1 MSISASGDRSTR
13 WVAASS
19 GEPGGAQT
27 GEGHGVVRSAASF
40 RALAV
45 TLPDCLKSSKG
56 HDSKRDRRDNRE
68 HRSHAPALPG
78 SLSANEATVPGL
90 PDRVPPGARLA
101 YLQIAEG
108 GIPEEAELVF
118 RTQKRR
124 KLPADPVVC

>member
-1 MSISASGDRSTR
+1 
-13 WVAASS
+13 
-19 GEPGGAQT
+19 
-27 GEGHGVVRSAASF
+27 
-40 RALAV
+40 
-45 TLPDCLKSSKG
+45 
-56 HDSKRDRRDNRE
+56 
-68 HRSHAPALPG
+68 
-78 SLSANEATVPGL
+78 L